1 MKKTRFTAI
10 LLCVTTLFA
19 LFAGGAYAEEGVT
32 YIEESTLVIE
42 DGKVV
47 SGDKSLVDKGI
58 VVIGGASDSS
68 EEPDEETSAEEVSKA
83 PSASTEESK
92 EENNEDTFGSPVVDK
107 APAQSNKTPV
117 KDNSALIK
125 PDASKE
131 DETESKPESETE
143 TESKEPEKE
152 YDIILP
158 EEIPTAVNPNV
169 PGAEVKAPT
178 GFIELLDSPSL
189 GWHNTDT
196 ANISWCYYT
205 NYVIMQTMKVSRED
219 RTVSHLTYVTHQE
232 YGSCTF
238 YRLNDTNPNL
248 KPSGSG
254 NVFQGTMVEVEP
266 GKTFKL
272 YAYSDA
278 MMYIDGRTVNNGTG
292 TNWPTSFN
300 NTNRTLEKVS
310 SSLLWV
316 HGNSSTEKATLIMN
330 SVTVQNALSSGNGA
344 GIYVGAYGVLRMT
357 NCVIDNC
364 DTDANGGG
372 IYVEKNGSVTLANT
386 TIKNCNAKKGGAIYV
401 AGTAT
406 LKFSSVNIT
415 NNEATDGAG
424 IYHENGTNSITT
436 TDFAE
441 VTDTRS
447 GKHAYGYERNSYK
460 IEKID
465 AGRLN
470 IGSSTNFT
478 NTANHGAGIYV
489 AGGTL
494 TYGANCI
501 TNDNVAVNG
510 GGVFI
515 NGGKFVMSS
524 GIIGYNYANHG
535 AGIYLINS
543 GQLEITGGSIYH
555 NKTNLDGEG
564 TGGAIKTDGTG
575 SQNVTIKITGGDIH
589 HNSSNAAGGAM
600 WIGNVKSFEMTG
612 GTVRD
617 NTAGTHGGGMFFNRP
632 TTETVVIKGQTGT
645 VSIYNNHADSGQG
658 GGLCFGHGDLGTM
671 RAEIGGG
678 SNNVQIYDN
687 TAKWGGGVYL
697 KGKNGLGTV
706 DVTVKSNTNIY
717 INDSLAATSDTNPG
731 GGGVF
736 IEKDCHFT
744 LQGGAVY
751 ENTGVYGPGVYVK
764 GGEFTLSGGEVRTHT
779 TTNNGGG
786 IYLNEGTVNI
796 QSGSVNN
803 NHAKHGGGIFMLYG
817 TLNMSGGSIT
827 NNHADQSTDSS
838 GGAIRSETHDS
849 GSITYACEIN
859 ISGGSITGNTSIAN
873 GGAMWLGTLIGF
885 TMSGGTVSNNTSG
898 GDGGGMF
905 FNRPTQN
912 PININGADGIV
923 NINNNTA
930 SRYGGGLVFG
940 NFKGAISAEIGGGA
954 NKVNIYSNTAGTTGG
969 GIHLLDEGTGNI
981 NVTIKDKTDIHSNIA
996 TGKYGG
1002 GIYVGEE
1009 STLTMEG
1016 GEIRNHKTDFE
1027 HGAGM
1032 YINGG
1037 EVTVSGTAAI
1047 HDNTVSSYGGGILI
1061 IDGKLNVEGGN
1072 FYNNNAWQGGAI
1084 LAETAL
1090 PTPHTGGRV
1099 DIEIS
1104 GGKIYDNVAGYA
1116 GGALN
1121 LDSETYV
1128 TISGGDIYS
1137 NDTTGGNG
1145 GGLWIGALK
1154 QFNMT
1159 GGNIYEN
1166 TTSGHGGG
1174 IYFRDCNPVLSGG
1187 TIYGNEGTSATDS
1200 SGGGIYMTKGNA
1212 TLPKLTLSGVTV
1224 GGTSLETGNKAY
1236 YGGGV
1241 CITEGCALD
1250 MSGGAINYN
1259 NATRNGG
1266 GLYAQG
1272 DILINITGGDVIGNE
1287 ATIVGGGMYIGG
1299 KNESVSIHATDS
1311 DINISD
1317 NHAHGTGADGGGGI
1331 AFSNWNRSNASGE
1344 TIENPLIAT
1353 VQGSG
1358 NYKVNINGNSAIYG
1372 GGIRFLNSGYG
1383 LIKVTVGSGVN
1394 VFNNTS
1400 TAVEG
1405 ATYKGGGGIF
1415 VGGNSELVLDGAN
1428 IYENYAD
1435 FYGAG
1440 VIISGGTATL
1450 KSGEIHG
1457 HEVAFQGGG
1466 VYLDRKGTLIMEGGA
1481 IYNNTANLAGGGV
1494 FVAYDNLG
1502 AATLELKDG
1511 ELRGNEARYGG
1522 GAFVIGNATMSGGLV
1537 TGNKA
1542 TGHGGGI
1549 EVGANEGEDSDSVFN
1564 MTGGTISGNYT
1575 TGEHDSGCGAG
1586 IWVGVCKTF
1595 KIEGGADTP
1604 VISGNYIQN
1613 KGQGAGIYL
1622 NRSVTDP
1629 IVIKNCTVT
1638 GNECRSAD
1646 DGKGGGICLSNNY
1659 LDTSNTISLV
1669 DITVTNNSAKEG
1681 GGIFINGGNAN
1692 DNGAKLIFA
1701 EVSGITVTGNTANNG
1716 SGAGMYLGGV
1726 TVEISNLTATG
1737 NTITA
1742 GGHGAGVY
1750 VDGKSNV
1757 TVTGGTVTDNT
1768 NTGSGCAGG
1777 GIDTEG
1783 TLTLEGVTVSGNT
1796 AEIGG
1801 GVSSRVTGKATLT
1814 GCTLTGNTASNGTGG
1829 GLYVSYGATATARNT
1844 YIYGNFAKANPKYSG
1859 DTTNVSGKANGTGGG
1874 VAVVNDSTFTL
1885 TSGGIYGNEADTA
1898 GDDVFANGY
1907 GSKLSLP
1914 SAEAIDKTYFNGEDG
1929 VQYYW
1934 MEDYK
1939 DGDTKYTAGLNG
1951 NANIG
1956 GNRYRTTPV
1965 SVRAYVDNIEAQGH
1979 GHTGTYINDSDNF
1992 VAITFGVPRYNVGSI
2007 KITAPESDVPG
2018 QRFVFTLVGEN
2029 AIDGEITLSVSLGSG
2044 ESVTITN
2051 LFAGEYTIL
2060 QQDPWSWRYE
2070 FTTVKVDDNAA
2081 ITENSAK
2088 VTIVGDKLE
2097 ETHTVTYTNEKEN
2110 NKWLSHN
2117 SECEKNVAVP
2127 ETQNTV
2133 FYMAEAKR
2141 RQTL

>member
-1 MKKTRFTAI
+1 MKKARFTAI

-58 VVIGGASDSS
+58 VVIGGGESS
-68 EEPDEETSAEEVSKA
+68 SIDEPDEETSAEEVSKA

-125 PDASKE
+125 PFPTLPEIDTEE
-131 DETESKPESETE
+131 DDDR
-143 TESKEPEKE
+143 E

-158 EEIPTAVNPNV
+158 EEIPTAVNPGVPNESAKAEIRQDFGNNTDVNYNANLSNISASWIPHDYDLMVLHDVLELPSANNV
-169 PGAEVKAPT
+169 KTSEVNASVLARGNVSGNPTNWNSTHGVADLKAPLILIKSE
-178 GFIELLDSPSL
+178 GSFELANF
-189 GWHNTDT
+189 GNKWNTF
-196 ANISWCYYT
+196 N
-205 NYVIMQTMKVSRED
+205 NGRV
-219 RTVSHLTYVTHQE
+219 TVE
-232 YGSCTF
+232 GK
-238 YRLNDTNPNL
+238 RLH
-248 KPSGSG
+248 
-254 NVFQGTMVEVEP
+254 
-266 GKTFKL
+266 
-272 YAYSDA
+272 YAAQISDA
-278 MMYIDGRTVNNGTG
+278 KANEPSNWHADDCAPLMVVTGGT
-292 TNWPTSFN
+292 
-300 NTNRTLEKVS
+300 
-310 SSLLWV
+310 
-316 HGNSSTEKATLIMN
+316 A
-330 SVTVQNALSSGNGA
+330 SVWETTFQNALSKTYSYDGAAGNGGAIRVTGGTLNMYSGNDGNTKIIDCESVNGGGLYISSGTVSLTNVDFSGCKATNGGA
-344 GIYVGAYGVLRMT
+344 IYISGGSLTMTNVTITGCKATNGGAIYIAGNATITFKNVKIQGNSATSKGGGIYQKDGNTTLSTSDDSLLYLGGGEHETTKNTAHSGGNIYLEGGTMTANDSKLAINNGVASAYGGGVYIAGGTFNLINGQIGYGFAGHGGGVWVEGGTFEMSGGSIHHNTANATDDAGKSTGTGGGIRTT
-357 NCVIDNC
+357 NKEVKDSDGVVIGVDPVGVIRISGGNIYEN
-364 DTDANGGG
+364 TSTANGGG
-372 IYVEKNGSVTLANT
+372 
-386 TIKNCNAKKGGAIYV
+386 
-401 AGTAT
+401 
-406 LKFSSVNIT
+406 
-415 NNEATDGAG
+415 
-424 IYHENGTNSITT
+424 
-436 TDFAE
+436 
-441 VTDTRS
+441 
-447 GKHAYGYERNSYK
+447 
-460 IEKID
+460 
-465 AGRLN
+465 
-470 IGSSTNFT
+470 
-478 NTANHGAGIYV
+478 
-489 AGGTL
+489 
-494 TYGANCI
+494 
-501 TNDNVAVNG
+501 
-510 GGVFI
+510 
-515 NGGKFVMSS
+515 
-524 GIIGYNYANHG
+524 
-535 AGIYLINS
+535 
-543 GQLEITGGSIYH
+543 
-555 NKTNLDGEG
+555 
-564 TGGAIKTDGTG
+564 
-575 SQNVTIKITGGDIH
+575 
-589 HNSSNAAGGAM
+589 M
-600 WIGNVKSFEMTG
+600 WIGSLETFEMTG
-612 GTVRD
+612 GTVR
-617 NTAGTHGGGMFFNRP
+617 NNHSYGHGGGMFFNRP
-632 TTETVVIKGQTGT
+632 NENTVKIGGSSSDVN
-645 VSIYNNHADSGQG
+645 IYSNDAAKNG
-658 GGLCFGHGDLGTM
+658 GGVVFGNYRGAIT
-671 RAEIGGG
+671 AEIGGG
-678 SNNVQIYDN
+678 S
-687 TAKWGGGVYL
+687 K
-697 KGKNGLGTV
+697 
-706 DVTVKSNTNIY
+706 
-717 INDSLAATSDTNPG
+717 
-731 GGGVF
+731 
-736 IEKDCHFT
+736 
-744 LQGGAVY
+744 
-751 ENTGVYGPGVYVK
+751 
-764 GGEFTLSGGEVRTHT
+764 
-779 TTNNGGG
+779 
-786 IYLNEGTVNI
+786 
-796 QSGSVNN
+796 
-803 NHAKHGGGIFMLYG
+803 
-817 TLNMSGGSIT
+817 
-827 NNHADQSTDSS
+827 
-838 GGAIRSETHDS
+838 
-849 GSITYACEIN
+849 
-859 ISGGSITGNTSIAN
+859 
-873 GGAMWLGTLIGF
+873 
-885 TMSGGTVSNNTSG
+885 
-898 GDGGGMF
+898 
-905 FNRPTQN
+905 
-912 PININGADGIV
+912 
-923 NINNNTA
+923 
-930 SRYGGGLVFG
+930 
-940 NFKGAISAEIGGGA
+940 
-954 NKVNIYSNTAGTTGG
+954 KVNIYSNTAGTTGG
-969 GIHLLDEGTGNI
+969 GIYLLDDNTGA
-981 NVTIKDKTDIHSNIA
+981 VTVTVKNNTDIYSNVA
-996 TGKYGG
+996 NGKYGG

-1016 GEIRNHKTDFE
+1016 GEIRNHITDFE

-1047 HDNTVSSYGGGILI
+1047 HDNTVSSYGGGVLI
-1061 IDGKLNVEGGN
+1061 IKGALNVEGGE
-1072 FYNNNAWQGGAI
+1072 FYNNNASQGGAI

-1090 PTPHTGGRV
+1090 DAPHTGGRI
-1099 DIEIS
+1099 DIVIS
-1104 GGKIYDNVAGYA
+1104 GGEIYDNEASYA

-1145 GGLWIGALK
+1145 GGLWIGGLK

-1187 TIYGNEGTSATDS
+1187 TIYGNEGTNATDS

-1272 DILINITGGDVIGNE
+1272 NIPINITGGNVIGNE
-1287 ATIVGGGMYIGG
+1287 ATTAGGGMYIAG

-1331 AFSNWNRSNASGE
+1331 AFFNWNRSNANGE
-1344 TIENPLIAT
+1344 TIENPIIAT
-1353 VQGSG
+1353 IQGSG

-1394 VFNNTS
+1394 VFKNTS

-1405 ATYKGGGGIF
+1405 DIYKGGGGIF
-1415 VGGNSELVLDGAN
+1415 VGGNSELVLDGAD

-1440 VIISGGTATL
+1440 MVISGGTATL

-1494 FVAYDNLG
+1494 FVTYDDNLG

-1511 ELRGNEARYGG
+1511 ELRGNEAEYGG
-1522 GAFVIGNATMSGGLV
+1522 GAFVKGNATMSGGLV

-1549 EVGANEGEDSDSVFN
+1549 EVGANEEEAPVSVFN

-1575 TGEHDSGCGAG
+1575 TGADDSGCGAG

-1613 KGQGAGIYL
+1613 KGQGAGIYI

-1659 LDTSNTISLV
+1659 LVTSNTISLV

-1692 DNGAKLIFA
+1692 ANGATLIFG
-1701 EVSGITVTGNTANNG
+1701 EVSGLTVTGNRAIESDGGGMLLNGVTIEASGFTVTGNTANHDGGGIALWGKAVLTLNG
-1716 SGAGMYLGGV
+1716 TNTIDGNTSYRYGGGV
-1726 TVEISNLTATG
+1726 IVREGTTLTIKGTAENYTTVNGNKVLNTPTGGGGVHVANNGKFSMTYGIISNNEAHLDANG
-1737 NTITA
+1737 NA
-1742 GGHGAGVY
+1742 SASHGGGV
-1750 VDGKSNV
+1750 DC
-1757 TVTGGTVTDNT
+1757 TGGTVDLVN
-1768 NTGSGCAGG
+1768 
-1777 GIDTEG
+1777 
-1783 TLTLEGVTVSGNT
+1783 VTVSGNK
-1796 AEIGG
+1796 AGDEGG
-1801 GVSSRVTGKATLT
+1801 GIFAGVIGNIFSTVTLT
-1814 GCTLTGNTASNGTGG
+1814 NCTVNGNTASFGG
-1829 GLYVSYGATATARNT
+1829 GIGLLGGCNLTASNT
-1844 YIYGNFAKANPKYSG
+1844 FVYGNFAKGSFDG
-1859 DTTNVSGKANGTGGG
+1859 DTAYLSGVVAGTGGG
-1874 VAVVNDSTFTL
+1874 VAVVDNSTFTL

-1914 SAEAIDKTYFNGEDG
+1914 SAAAIDKTYFNGEDG

-1939 DGDTKYTAGLNG
+1939 DGDTRYTAGLNG

-1965 SVRAYVDNIEAQGH
+1965 SVRAYVNNTEAQGH
-1979 GHTGTYINDSDNF
+1979 GHTGTYINDSGNF

-2081 ITENSAK
+2081 ITENGAK

-2097 ETHTVTYTNEKEN
+2097 EIHTVTYTNEKEN

-2133 FYMAEAKR
+2133 FYMSEAKR

>member
-1 MKKTRFTAI
+1 MIVPTEVYIMKKTRFTAI

-58 VVIGGASDSS
+58 VVIGGGESS
-68 EEPDEETSAEEVSKA
+68 SIDEPDEETSAEEVSKA

-125 PDASKE
+125 PFPTLPEIDTEE
-131 DETESKPESETE
+131 DDDR
-143 TESKEPEKE
+143 E

-158 EEIPTAVNPNV
+158 EETPTAVNPGVPNESAKAEIRQDFGKNTDVNYNANLSNISASWIPHDYDLMVLHDVLELPSANNV
-169 PGAEVKAPT
+169 KTSAVNASVLARGNVSGNPTNWNSTHGVADLKAPLILIKSE
-178 GFIELLDSPSL
+178 GSFELANF
-189 GWHNTDT
+189 GNKWNTF
-196 ANISWCYYT
+196 N
-205 NYVIMQTMKVSRED
+205 NGRV
-219 RTVSHLTYVTHQE
+219 TVE
-232 YGSCTF
+232 GK
-238 YRLNDTNPNL
+238 RLH
-248 KPSGSG
+248 
-254 NVFQGTMVEVEP
+254 
-266 GKTFKL
+266 
-272 YAYSDA
+272 YAAQISDA
-278 MMYIDGRTVNNGTG
+278 KANEPSNWHADDCAPLMVVTGGT
-292 TNWPTSFN
+292 
-300 NTNRTLEKVS
+300 
-310 SSLLWV
+310 
-316 HGNSSTEKATLIMN
+316 A
-330 SVTVQNALSSGNGA
+330 SVWETTFQNALSKTYNYDGAAGNGGAIRVTGGTLNMYSGNDGNTKIIDCESVNGGGLYMSSGTVSLTNVDFSGCKATNGGA
-344 GIYVGAYGVLRMT
+344 IYISGGSLTMTNVTITGCKATNGGAIYIAGNATITFKNVKIQGNSATSKGGGIYQKDGNTTLSTSDDSLLYLGGGEHETTKNTAHSGGNIYLEGGTMTANDSKLAINHGVASAYGGGVYIAGGTFNLINGQIGYGFAGHGGGVWVEGGTFEMSGGSIHHNTANATDDAGKSTGTGGGIRTT
-357 NCVIDNC
+357 NKEVKDSDGVVIGVDPVGVIRISGGNIYEN
-364 DTDANGGG
+364 TSTANGGG
-372 IYVEKNGSVTLANT
+372 
-386 TIKNCNAKKGGAIYV
+386 
-401 AGTAT
+401 
-406 LKFSSVNIT
+406 
-415 NNEATDGAG
+415 
-424 IYHENGTNSITT
+424 
-436 TDFAE
+436 
-441 VTDTRS
+441 
-447 GKHAYGYERNSYK
+447 
-460 IEKID
+460 
-465 AGRLN
+465 
-470 IGSSTNFT
+470 
-478 NTANHGAGIYV
+478 
-489 AGGTL
+489 
-494 TYGANCI
+494 
-501 TNDNVAVNG
+501 
-510 GGVFI
+510 
-515 NGGKFVMSS
+515 
-524 GIIGYNYANHG
+524 
-535 AGIYLINS
+535 
-543 GQLEITGGSIYH
+543 
-555 NKTNLDGEG
+555 
-564 TGGAIKTDGTG
+564 
-575 SQNVTIKITGGDIH
+575 
-589 HNSSNAAGGAM
+589 M
-600 WIGNVKSFEMTG
+600 WIGSLETFEMTG
-612 GTVRD
+612 GTVR
-617 NTAGTHGGGMFFNRP
+617 NNHSYGHGGGMFFNRP
-632 TTETVVIKGQTGT
+632 NENTVKIGGSSSDVN
-645 VSIYNNHADSGQG
+645 IYSNDAAKNG
-658 GGLCFGHGDLGTM
+658 GGVVFGNYRGAIT
-671 RAEIGGG
+671 AEIGGG
-678 SNNVQIYDN
+678 S
-687 TAKWGGGVYL
+687 K
-697 KGKNGLGTV
+697 
-706 DVTVKSNTNIY
+706 
-717 INDSLAATSDTNPG
+717 
-731 GGGVF
+731 
-736 IEKDCHFT
+736 
-744 LQGGAVY
+744 
-751 ENTGVYGPGVYVK
+751 
-764 GGEFTLSGGEVRTHT
+764 
-779 TTNNGGG
+779 
-786 IYLNEGTVNI
+786 
-796 QSGSVNN
+796 
-803 NHAKHGGGIFMLYG
+803 
-817 TLNMSGGSIT
+817 
-827 NNHADQSTDSS
+827 
-838 GGAIRSETHDS
+838 
-849 GSITYACEIN
+849 
-859 ISGGSITGNTSIAN
+859 
-873 GGAMWLGTLIGF
+873 
-885 TMSGGTVSNNTSG
+885 
-898 GDGGGMF
+898 
-905 FNRPTQN
+905 
-912 PININGADGIV
+912 
-923 NINNNTA
+923 
-930 SRYGGGLVFG
+930 
-940 NFKGAISAEIGGGA
+940 
-954 NKVNIYSNTAGTTGG
+954 KVNIYSNTAGTTGG
-969 GIHLLDEGTGNI
+969 GIYLLDDNTGA
-981 NVTIKDKTDIHSNIA
+981 VTVTVKNNTDIYSNVA
-996 TGKYGG
+996 NGKYGG

-1047 HDNTVSSYGGGILI
+1047 HDNTVSSYGGGVLI
-1061 IDGKLNVEGGN
+1061 IKGALNVEGGE
-1072 FYNNNAWQGGAI
+1072 FYGNNASQGGAI
-1084 LAETAL
+1084 LAETTLA
-1090 PTPHTGGRV
+1090 TPHTGGRV

-1104 GGKIYDNVAGYA
+1104 GGEIYDNVASYA

-1121 LDSETYV
+1121 LDHETYV

-1137 NDTTGGNG
+1137 NNTTDGNG
-1145 GGLWIGALK
+1145 GGLWIGGLK

-1159 GGNIYEN
+1159 GGNIHEN

-1200 SGGGIYMTKGNA
+1200 SGGGIYFMKKDA
-1212 TLPKLTLSGVTV
+1212 DFRPKLTLSGVTV

-1259 NATRNGG
+1259 NVTRNGG

-1272 DILINITGGDVIGNE
+1272 DIPINITGGNVIGNE
-1287 ATIVGGGMYIGG
+1287 ATTAGGGMYIAG

-1311 DINISD
+1311 DINISE

-1331 AFSNWNRSNASGE
+1331 AFSNWNRSNADGE
-1344 TIENPLIAT
+1344 TVENPLIAT
-1353 VQGSG
+1353 IQGSG
-1358 NYKVNINGNSAIYG
+1358 NYKVNLNGNSAIYG

-1394 VFNNTS
+1394 VFKNTS

-1405 ATYKGGGGIF
+1405 DTYKGGGGIF
-1415 VGGNSELVLDGAN
+1415 VGGDSELVLDGAD

-1440 VIISGGTATL
+1440 MVISGGTATL

-1457 HEVAFQGGG
+1457 HEVALQGGG

-1494 FVAYDNLG
+1494 FVAYDDNLG

-1511 ELRGNEARYGG
+1511 ELRGNEAKYGG
-1522 GAFVIGNATMSGGLV
+1522 GAFVKGNATMSGGLV

-1549 EVGANEGEDSDSVFN
+1549 EVGANEDEAPVSVFN

-1575 TGEHDSGCGAG
+1575 TGADDSGCGAG

-1613 KGQGAGIYL
+1613 KGQGAGIYI

-1659 LDTSNTISLV
+1659 LVTSNTISLV

-1692 DNGAKLIFA
+1692 DNGAELIFN

-1726 TVEISNLTATG
+1726 TVGISNLTATD

-1783 TLTLEGVTVSGNT
+1783 TLTLTGVTVSGNT

-1801 GVSSRVTGKATLT
+1801 GVSSRVTGEATLT
-1814 GCTLTGNTASNGTGG
+1814 DCTLTGNTASNGTGG
-1829 GLYVSYGATATARNT
+1829 GLYVSYGATATAGNT

-1859 DTTNVSGKANGTGGG
+1859 DTTNVSGKVNGTGGG
-1874 VAVVNDSTFTL
+1874 VAVVNNSTFTL

-1914 SAEAIDKTYFNGEDG
+1914 SAAAIDKTYFNGEDG

-1965 SVRAYVDNIEAQGH
+1965 SVRAYVNNTEAQGH

-2097 ETHTVTYTNEKEN
+2097 EIHTVTYTNEKEN